1 MIKVGDKVICTN
13 KGSTAYNYVG
23 IVEAVFESHCNVNY
37 GSTRGYMLC
46 SDLKLYYGDE
56 KTSDGGPSDYY
67 DFPSSWNTLN
77 DYIEY
82 KSDKQWGVDS
92 FHWGNVTKAL
102 CRWGD
107 KSGTSLPYD
116 AKKVIY
122 SACRVLARLSGKEKL
137 RKYLQELLDDP
148 QFKGDPHA

>member
-1 MIKVGDKVICTN
+1 MIKVGDKVICTS
-13 KGSTAYNYVG
+13 KAYSVYNYVG
-23 IVEAVFESHCNVNY
+23 IVEEISEVYYYVQFGNIFLLTEDEI
-37 GSTRGYMLC
+37 RP
-46 SDLKLYYGDE
+46 YYGDE
-56 KTSDGGPSDYY
+56 KVPDGGPSDYY

-82 KSDKQWGVDS
+82 KSDKQWGADS

-107 KSGTSLPYD
+107 KDGTSLPYD

-122 SACRVLARLSGKEKL
+122 SGCRVLARLSGKEKL

>member
-1 MIKVGDKVICTN
+1 MIKVGDKVICTS
-13 KGSTAYNYVG
+13 KAYSVYNYVG
-23 IVEAVFESHCNVNY
+23 IVEEISEVYYYVQFGNIFLLTEDEI
-37 GSTRGYMLC
+37 RP
-46 SDLKLYYGDE
+46 YYGDE

-82 KSDKQWGVDS
+82 KSDKQWGADS

-107 KSGTSLPYD
+107 KDGTSLPYD

-122 SACRVLARLSGKEKL
+122 SGCRVLARLSGKEKL